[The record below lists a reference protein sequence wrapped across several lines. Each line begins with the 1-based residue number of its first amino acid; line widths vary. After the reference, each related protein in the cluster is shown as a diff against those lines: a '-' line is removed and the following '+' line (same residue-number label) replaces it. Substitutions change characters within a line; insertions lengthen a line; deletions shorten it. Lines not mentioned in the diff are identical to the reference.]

1 LAVGGEA
8 GIDRLVDCLGLALVL
23 LFFLCR
29 AWCERRGYCFKPVK
43 TGIQCGSFYEPGHRV
58 SPTAAEIGEE
68 SSFCFSYPEPPSIAQ
83 RNVVF
88 DLLLGILVPKWGLG
102 KIAAKP
108 LYTYQGKKLSPR
120 KCSCSSRSQCF
131 RLGLQNEKG
140 NSPAGR
146 GTENVCLEGPGSM
159 NPKTPESPTKPGPR
173 QASF

>member
-1 LAVGGEA
+1 VVLAVGGEA

-23 LFFLCR
+23 LFSLCR

-88 DLLLGILVPKWGLG
+88 DLLLGILVPKWSLG
-102 KIAAKP
+102 KNRCETP
-108 LYTYQGKKLSPR
+108 LYLSR
-120 KCSCSSRSQCF
+120 EKIVTQEMQ
-131 RLGLQNEKG
+131 LQQQV
-140 NSPAGR
+140 P
-146 GTENVCLEGPGSM
+146 L
-159 NPKTPESPTKPGPR
+159 
-173 QASF
+173 F